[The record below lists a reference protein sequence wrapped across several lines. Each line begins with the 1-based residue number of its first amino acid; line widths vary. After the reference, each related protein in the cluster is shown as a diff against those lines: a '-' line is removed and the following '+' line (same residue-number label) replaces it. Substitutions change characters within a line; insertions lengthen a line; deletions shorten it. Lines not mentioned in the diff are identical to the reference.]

1 MKFKI
6 LMQEKCYS
14 NYENTGKNT
23 WQRFF
28 SNWKPQTTVIKQRLT
43 FFQSDQSKAQAYLC
57 TPTKCLVGGNYG
69 TVNSG
74 RLPYYS
80 FITQNRRKI
89 PFGGPHWHTRQFS
102 PKIFIQNNDEDFCHQ
117 IRFREASISNNLKTG
132 NSSTREREF
141 GFSKRERK
149 ISNLIFLLIYPK
161 IYIIPIT
168 NRPK

>member
-1 MKFKI
+1 MKI
-6 LMQEKCYS
+6 LAKIL
-14 NYENTGKNT
+14 G
-23 WQRFF
+23 RDFF

-102 PKIFIQNNDEDFCHQ
+102 PKIFYTKQRR
-117 IRFREASISNNLKTG
+117 RFLSLDPVSRSFNFKQFKNWKFVYKRKRVWVFQKRKKNIKSNFPSDL
-132 NSSTREREF
+132 
-141 GFSKRERK
+141 SK
-149 ISNLIFLLIYPK
+149 N